1 MQIIGIESERY
12 LIHGWLIAAEDDV
25 YIDRSGGKTT
35 VAHGT
40 QVYPTE
46 VMTEEQF
53 RLFREQDYIGFAYI
67 GVLFFVVIVGAAF
80 LNYAQM
86 NLLQNTGQRIIFDI
100 RQKMFRHLSRMHIG
114 YFDRN
119 PVGPAGHPCLP

>member
-1 MQIIGIESERY
+1 
-12 LIHGWLIAAEDDV
+12 
-25 YIDRSGGKTT
+25 
-35 VAHGT
+35 
-40 QVYPTE
+40 
-46 VMTEEQF
+46 
-53 RLFREQDYIGFAYI
+53 
-67 GVLFFVVIVGAAF
+67 LFFVVIVGAAF

-119 PVGPAGHPCLP
+119 PVGRLVTRVSHDVEALNQLYSQVIVNLVKEVSILVGIVFIMLHMSVKLTLITFTVIPILVVITVYYRTIVRDAHRY